1 MKPYQKEYIANIKD
15 IAGLTVRK
23 APAGLS
29 FDAYFEKIQKDHQ
42 KTELIIKRNMALL
55 REELFPV
62 LDHMPE
68 ACEED
73 LNELREFASNLLNGP
88 SALDAGLFCQIH
100 KALLSLSRQ
109 KKDQK
114 GMIRE
119 LYWLGIGRYHLC
131 NKLIGLDYYQSE
143 HYISQMRLCF
153 TEAAA
158 YLKYF
163 DIIDDLETRSYI
175 LRSRANMAL
184 GEFKSSSMKIHLIK
198 QTLQIMQDKEYQKT
212 APSLPWDR
220 FIFQTHQLMASSIS
234 YEKENSMTSQDI
246 ADIMDSV
253 YLVHQRQ
260 IQAQAGKK
268 ENLSVRTLFPYYS
281 ITYYCGL
288 ESLDGL
294 LTKLESLMDAA
305 SPLDYSTEGMYGVIS
320 LPAFYCQYL
329 QQYPDRLPDRE
340 KYLEGLYLKIL
351 SYVDTFPDDSQN
363 ESLFHYLRQLS
374 FTFVETKN
382 SISYGDFLQNLQMRF
397 APEIYIHSYAVGKA
411 AAAFC
416 HIIIKEEP
424 SFFDDIEFI
433 REIADHD
440 KKRQAILDYAMACG
454 VFHDVGKLSFINLY
468 TQTTRQWFEEEY
480 EMEHLHTLTGETCLA
495 THASTCRYSDI
506 AKGHHRW
513 YDSSRGYPD
522 SYLRLNCQARQMVDV
537 IGLIDYLDCLTKAD
551 YLFTGLKQTFE
562 EAVAAAVSLEG
573 KRFSPLLTAW
583 LRDKKVTE
591 QIRKAFEEG
600 QLEACKRLYA
610 SAS

>member
-454 VFHDVGKLSFINLY
+454 FFHDVGKLSFINLY

>member
-15 IAGLTVRK
+15 IAGLTVRIS
-23 APAGLS
+23 PAGLS
-29 FDAYFEKIQKDHQ
+29 FDAYFEKLQKDRQ
-42 KTELIIKRNMALL
+42 QTELIIKRNMALL
-55 REELFPV
+55 RQELFPV

-73 LNELREFASNLLNGP
+73 LNELREFASNLFN
-88 SALDAGLFCQIH
+88 SQEALDVGLFCQIH

-109 KKDQK
+109 KKDQN

-119 LYWLGIGRYHLC
+119 LYWLGIGCYNLC
-131 NKLIGLDYYQSE
+131 NKLTGLDYSQAE

-153 TEAAA
+153 TESAA

-198 QTLQIMQDKEYQKT
+198 QTLQIMQDKEYQEM
-212 APSLPWDR
+212 APSLPWER

-234 YEKENSMTSQDI
+234 YENENSMSSQDI

-253 YLVHQRQ
+253 YLVHQKQ
-260 IQAQAGKK
+260 IQAQDGQE

-305 SPLDYSTEGMYGVIS
+305 SPLDYSTEGMYGIIS

-340 KYLEGLYLKIL
+340 KYLEGLYQKIL
-351 SYVDTFPDDSQN
+351 AYVNALPDAAQN

-382 SISYGDFLQNLQMRF
+382 SISYGDFLQNLQMHF

-424 SFFDDIEFI
+424 SFFDDIDFI
-433 REIADHD
+433 REITDI
-440 KKRQAILDYAMACG
+440 KNKQKAILDYAMACG

-495 THASTCRYSDI
+495 THASTCHYSDI

-513 YDSSRGYPD
+513 YDGSRGYPD
-522 SYLRLNCQARQMVDV
+522 SYLRLSCKARQMVDV

-562 EAVAAAVSLEG
+562 EAVTTAVSLEG

-583 LRDKKVTE
+583 LRDKKVTR
-591 QIRKAFEEG
+591 QLWQAFEEG
-600 QLEACKRLYA
+600 QREACRRLYT
-610 SAS
+610 SVS